1 MINKA
6 VKLLRQ
12 YHGYSILD
20 VSKLLEI
27 DASVVRKLESGE
39 KPLTHELLSKYSN
52 SFDMPISALI
62 FISESANRKNQKSN
76 FSTRLKEQVADK
88 ALKIMEWVVEKENKS
103 KA

>member
-12 YHGYSILD
+12 YHDYSILE
-20 VSKLLEI
+20 VSNLLEI
-27 DASVVRKLESGE
+27 DSSIIRKLESGE
-39 KPLTHELLSKYSN
+39 KPLTHEVLSKYSN
-52 SFDMPISALI
+52 GFDIPISALI
-62 FISESANRKNQKSN
+62 FISESANRKSQKSN
-76 FSTRLKEQVADK
+76 FSVRLKEQVADK